1 MVFLPSAG
9 AGRAGRDPGGGHAS
23 VPAVRLV
30 PSGDGVPV
38 AVHEL
43 GGAGPDLLIVHG
55 TGFCAGMMAPLAAEL
70 ASSFRC
76 AGLDL
81 RGHGASPVVPGV
93 GYHWHDLAS
102 DVLAAVDALGMVP
115 AYAVGHSS
123 GGAALLIAASREPGR
138 FEALW
143 CFEPIVWPD
152 PVALRDRAEGLAAA
166 ASRRRAVFASREEA
180 AANFASKAPFSGF
193 DPRVLAAYLDCG
205 FAERADGSVELCCP
219 PEVEAEMYRMGVTHD
234 GFSCL
239 PRVAC
244 PVTVARGARSEALGP
259 EVVASQVAALARG
272 RAVDLAGLGHFGPL
286 EDPARVAAAVL
297 EAFRSG
303 G

>member
-1 MVFLPSAG
+1 M
-9 AGRAGRDPGGGHAS
+9 
-23 VPAVRLV
+23 RLV

-70 ASSFRC
+70 TSSYRC
-76 AGLDL
+76 AGVDL

-93 GYHWHDLAS
+93 GYHWHDLAG
-102 DVLAAVDALGMVP
+102 DVLAALDALEVAP

-123 GGAALLIAASREPGR
+123 GGAALLLAASRDPSR

-152 PVALRDRAEGLAAA
+152 PVALRDRAQGLAAA

-180 AANFASKAPFSGF
+180 AANFASKPPFSGF

-205 FAERADGSVELCCP
+205 FAERADGTVELCCP

-234 GFSCL
+234 GFSRL

-244 PVTVARGARSEALGP
+244 PVTVARGDRSEALGQ
-259 EVVASQVAALARG
+259 EVVVAQVAALSRG
-272 RAVDLAGLGHFGPL
+272 QAVELDGLGHFGPL

-297 EAFRSG
+297 DAFRSG